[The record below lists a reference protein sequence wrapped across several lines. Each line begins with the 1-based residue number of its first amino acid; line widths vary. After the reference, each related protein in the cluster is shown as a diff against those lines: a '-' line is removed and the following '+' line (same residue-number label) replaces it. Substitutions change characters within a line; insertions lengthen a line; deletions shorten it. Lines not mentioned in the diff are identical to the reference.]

1 MSLRHSLLFCL
12 FSKKINIEILQL
24 ITCKDGLL
32 LIQKKNTL
40 KMSFIAV
47 KKTVNVISKYFQLEK
62 TFTFSFTP

>member
-47 KKTVNVISKYFQLEK
+47 KKL
-62 TFTFSFTP
+62 